1 MGAHPVAALAGSLRR
16 VPGLLK
22 HILAAVL
29 AFGTGHSFQA
39 GLLAAN
45 VVLLSI
51 GERWLGWL
59 LALPARWG
67 HCGKKWV
74 GARDRTRA

>member
-1 MGAHPVAALAGSLRR
+1 MGTHPLAALAGPLRR
-16 VPGLLK
+16 LPGLLK

-29 AFGTGHSFQA
+29 AVGTGHSFQA

-51 GERWLGWL
+51 GERWRGRL
-59 LALPARWG
+59 LALTARWA
-67 HCGKKWV
+67 HCGE
-74 GARDRTRA
+74 